1 MYYFCSPTRKDTF
14 LLGRISQTVVTDFM
28 HFPKGNQHQA
38 STSSL
43 GEFQDPFSQ
52 LNFLYR
58 R

>member
-14 LLGRISQTVVTDFM
+14 LLGRIPQTVVTDCM
-28 HFPKGNQHQA
+28 HYPKGNQHQA
-38 STSSL
+38 SISL